1 MAATKSNVNVAM
13 VIQFLY
19 SIIMICKSYF
29 RGDLDE
35 KCIRENF
42 VLIYELLDEICD
54 YGIPQITDAE
64 LLKKYIQEGG
74 MKAETMNDI

>member
-1 MAATKSNVNVAM
+1 M

-29 RGDLDE
+29 RGDIDE

-42 VLIYELLDEICD
+42 VLIYELLDGTIWILEICD

-74 MKAETMNDI
+74 MKTETMNDI